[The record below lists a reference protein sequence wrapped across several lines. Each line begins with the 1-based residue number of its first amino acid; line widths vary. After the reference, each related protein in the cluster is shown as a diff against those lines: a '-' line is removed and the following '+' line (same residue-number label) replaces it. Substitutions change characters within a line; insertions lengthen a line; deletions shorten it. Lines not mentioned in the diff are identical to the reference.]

1 MRHKGERHIPDFAH
15 HPKPVHAT
23 GAAPGAR
30 KIEPTP
36 VKRREPTAK
45 PQQSAPAEKPAAP
58 AAPSSEK
65 QVPQ

>member
-23 GAAPGAR
+23 GAAPVAR
-30 KIEPTP
+30 RIEPAP

-45 PQQSAPAEKPAAP
+45 PQAT
-58 AAPSSEK
+58 SSK
-65 QVPQ
+65 SGRRGQ